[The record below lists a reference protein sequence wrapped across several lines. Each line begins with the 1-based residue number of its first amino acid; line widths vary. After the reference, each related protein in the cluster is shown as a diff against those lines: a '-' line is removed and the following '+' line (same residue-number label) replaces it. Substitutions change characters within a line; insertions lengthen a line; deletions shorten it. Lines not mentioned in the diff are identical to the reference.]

1 MRKLLFGNRTLVLV
15 DSSESE
21 ALTKLNNPF
30 AILLP
35 AETST
40 PGPQQKRM
48 IGVAIAH
55 GCVEFCCIGRYAEA
69 LHDSID
75 AMLEER
81 ELFNVVTTW
90 HMNEPLE
97 ESIHYFINL
106 AGSKPP
112 TLVAVFDQACELQQL
127 LQASFTQHRG

>member
-1 MRKLLFGNRTLVLV
+1 MRKLFCGSRTLVLV

-30 AILLP
+30 ALLLP
-35 AETST
+35 AETGT
-40 PGPQQKRM
+40 PGPQQKR
-48 IGVAIAH
+48 IIDVALAH
-55 GCVEFCCIGRYAEA
+55 GCVEFCCIGRYAEE

-75 AMLEER
+75 TMLEER

-112 TLVAVFDQACELQQL
+112 TLVAVFDQECELQQM
-127 LQASFTQHRG
+127 LQASFPQRRD